1 MARSDVEP
9 ASGQNPQRPMG
20 QPQEDLGDLTAVL
33 ADIMPI
39 LDRIQS
45 RSPQAGAPGLFGH
58 ASVDTFAAVALVSD
72 LGADSLRRLT
82 AYLDAHAQNFSGLET
97 CAPVVAAAARALAA
111 RDYAQAFTLL
121 FRSLPHHHPAAAGG
135 QQAAGAG
142 GRCSNAMRAGPGARK
157 TRARHH
163 IDSAHKLT

>member
-1 MARSDVEP
+1 MARSNVEP

-39 LDRIQS
+39 LDRIQN
-45 RSPQAGAPGLFGH
+45 RSPQAGALGLFGH
-58 ASVDTFAAVALVSD
+58 ASVETLAAVSLVSD

-121 FRSLPHHHPAAAGG
+121 FEVYRTITLLRLEDNKLPAPGSVTQRDARRSGSEKNEGSPPH
-135 QQAAGAG
+135 
-142 GRCSNAMRAGPGARK
+142 
-157 TRARHH
+157 
-163 IDSAHKLT
+163 